1 MRSMRVLPAML
12 RSARTLTRGT
22 VSALLLAG
30 CGAGLAAQNL
40 PPSKPGFPIT
50 LNGHGTL
57 VGGQPLIANL
67 GLTADGT
74 KQIIFG
80 TNKGELHVIYKNG
93 SGVWGEAPGF
103 PVSLGA
109 PINSSPAVGDLEGN
123 GIPVIVCGYGDAT
136 DLSKPGGVKAFRRD
150 GTLLWSFLTFQ
161 YIGTG
166 GSDPVVG
173 TPAIGDVDGD
183 GHLEVVFGA

>member
-40 PPSKPGFPIT
+40 PPSNPGFPIP

-109 PINSSPAVGDLEGN
+109 PINSSPAVRHPHGN
-123 GIPVIVCGYGDAT
+123 ARPRHLCRQRGAT
-136 DLSKPGGVKAFRRD
+136 
-150 GTLLWSFLTFQ
+150 
-161 YIGTG
+161 
-166 GSDPVVG
+166 
-173 TPAIGDVDGD
+173 
-183 GHLEVVFGA
+183 